1 MYPPSLRIRL
11 HMELHRQGANPE
23 PQLITPNKNTIIITN
38 TETGRVITTY
48 PAKVEATSMD
58 KNSRDRIL
66 NYIRLTLSEVPAS
79 VASLGRIVND
89 LESAFATLGEHDTI
103 WGRRFQ
109 ENWAA
114 LEETYAFELD
124 RGLDELDDD
133 SSRIIS
139 EAIARLRSVIRD
151 APA

>member
-1 MYPPSLRIRL
+1 
-11 HMELHRQGANPE
+11 
-23 PQLITPNKNTIIITN
+23 
-38 TETGRVITTY
+38 
-48 PAKVEATSMD
+48 MD

-89 LESAFATLGEHDTI
+89 LESAFATLGEDDTI

>member
-1 MYPPSLRIRL
+1 
-11 HMELHRQGANPE
+11 
-23 PQLITPNKNTIIITN
+23 
-38 TETGRVITTY
+38 
-48 PAKVEATSMD
+48 MD
-58 KNSRDRIL
+58 KSSRNRIL
-66 NYIRLTLSEVPAS
+66 NCIRLTLSEVPTS
-79 VASLGRIVND
+79 VASLGRIVSD

-124 RGLDELDDD
+124 CGLDELDDG

-139 EAIARLRSVIRD
+139 EAIAGLSSVIRD
-151 APA
+151 ASA